1 MTTSPADP
9 PKGAGTG
16 GQGLKLLAVTACP
29 TGIAHTYMAAEKLT
43 QAAESLGHAMKVETQ
58 GSIGAENVL
67 SDNDVRHA
75 DGIIIAADKDVD
87 PARFV
92 GKRLLVV
99 GVAEGIRHPE
109 ELIGR
114 VLSAPVYGA
123 ESYGAGADGAGG
135 DGTEG
140 GGAGADGRGGA
151 RGGGGA
157 GLGAGGR
164 GGAGTGGG
172 AGGRGTAGMRPGGGG
187 GAEAR
192 SGRGGGAGTG
202 GARGKERGLAY
213 KALMNGVSYMI
224 PFVVV
229 GGLLLALSL
238 AVGGEAT
245 PKGLVIPEGTF
256 WAHVND
262 IGTIGFQL
270 MVPVLSGYI
279 AYAIGDRPALV
290 PGMIG
295 GWIANTGELYGS
307 KAGAGFIGAIVTGFL
322 AGYLVMWIKKVRV
335 PRFVRPIM
343 PIIVI
348 PIVST
353 AVLGLFFIYV
363 LGRPIS
369 WVFTHLTGWLSG
381 MTGTSAIALG
391 AVLGLMI
398 AFDMGGPVNKT
409 AFLFGTGLIAT
420 GNQTVM
426 GMCAAAIPVMP
437 LGQGLATLIRRRLYS
452 GQERETG
459 MASLFMGLFGI
470 SEGAI
475 PFAAAR
481 PAQVIP
487 ANMLGGAVAGAVAG
501 MAGVTDAVPHGGPIV
516 AILGA
521 VGGVPMFFVAVAAG
535 SVVTALTT
543 VALVDVAER
552 RKGRAVTGEVGV
564 AGVAGVARVA
574 GVAGATGLAG
584 GNGDIG
590 GSESA
595 GAASG
600 TGSGTGAE
608 PGTEAGPE
616 PVLAGVGATGAALAD
631 GTVAAGA
638 TGGMAVGAAGVAA
651 AERAVDESAVD
662 ESAVDGNGA
671 AGKGA
676 AERAAADGAGESTG
690 DASAGAGNA
699 GTASAGT
706 ASAGTASAGTASAG
720 TGNAGTGNAGTA
732 SAEAGNG
739 AAERAGAGGAAV
751 GEARGGEAPD
761 GGASAEVMTGG
772 SASAAVTEAGAAS
785 RTEAGAG
792 EGPGRTGKGG
802 GSAGGTAERGT
813 SEGGW
818 PGADA
823 SAGSAPAGGTSAG
836 STPDG
841 STSAGS
847 TPDGSTSAGS
857 PLGADEGPD
866 GEGPDGEGPEGEGP
880 EGEGPE
886 GERTDGEGPEGVVLS
901 GYVTRETVKVR
912 LAADG
917 KEAAIREMAELAAR
931 TGKVRDVDELV
942 RVALAREAQGT
953 TGLGEEI
960 AIPHAKTD
968 AVTAPVVGFARSAE
982 GIDWNS
988 LDGTRAKLVFMIS
1001 VPEAA
1006 AGDEHLRILAL
1017 LSRKLMDADF
1027 RARLQ
1032 SAPDVTAILRVL
1044 SEVG

>member
-9 PKGAGTG
+9 REGAGTG
-16 GQGLKLLAVTACP
+16 GRGLKLLAVTACP
-29 TGIAHTYMAAEKLT
+29 TGIAHTYMAAEKLS

-67 SDNDVRHA
+67 SDNDVRDA

-99 GVAEGIRHPE
+99 GVAEGIRRPE
-109 ELIGR
+109 ELIER
-114 VLSAPVYGA
+114 VRSAPVYGA
-123 ESYGAGADGAGG
+123 DGDGGGDGDGGPAGYADGDGGGDGYADGAGG
-135 DGTEG
+135 S
-140 GGAGADGRGGA
+140 
-151 RGGGGA
+151 
-157 GLGAGGR
+157 GAGGTAAV
-164 GGAGTGGG
+164 GSDGAGTGRAGSDGTGSRRAGSRRAGSGRAGSGG
-172 AGGRGTAGMRPGGGG
+172 AVGSVGPS
-187 GAEAR
+187 GAAR
-192 SGRGGGAGTG
+192 
-202 GARGKERGLAY
+202 RGKERSLAY

-238 AVGGEAT
+238 AVGGHPTA
-245 PKGLVIPEGTF
+245 KGLVIPEGTF

-270 MVPVLSGYI
+270 MVPILSGYI

-307 KAGAGFIGAIVTGFL
+307 EAGAGFIGAIVTGFL

-348 PIVST
+348 PIVAT

-363 LGRPIS
+363 LGKPIS
-369 WVFTHLTGWLSG
+369 WVFTHLTDWLSG
-381 MTGTSAIALG
+381 MTGTSAIVLG

-452 GQERETG
+452 EQERETG

-516 AILGA
+516 AVLGA
-521 VGGVPMFFVAVAAG
+521 VGGVPMFFVAVAIG
-535 SVVTALTT
+535 SVVTALAT
-543 VALVDVAER
+543 VALVDISDR
-552 RKGRAVTGEVGV
+552 RKERAAGYGTSRTAGQATDQPANPGTGQATVGDPT
-564 AGVAGVARVA
+564 AP
-574 GVAGATGLAG
+574 
-584 GNGDIG
+584 
-590 GSESA
+590 S
-595 GAASG
+595 GAAP
-600 TGSGTGAE
+600 E
-608 PGTEAGPE
+608 PTSEPAPVPTPE
-616 PVLAGVGATGAALAD
+616 PVLAGVGATATAADTTTGAAT
-631 GTVAAGA
+631 GTPTGTPTDTAATTAAGTERNSTPVPA
-638 TGGMAVGAAGVAA
+638 QGTEAAGT
-651 AERAVDESAVD
+651 E
-662 ESAVDGNGA
+662 
-671 AGKGA
+671 
-676 AERAAADGAGESTG
+676 AAD
-690 DASAGAGNA
+690 
-699 GTASAGT
+699 
-706 ASAGTASAGTASAG
+706 
-720 TGNAGTGNAGTA
+720 
-732 SAEAGNG
+732 
-739 AAERAGAGGAAV
+739 
-751 GEARGGEAPD
+751 
-761 GGASAEVMTGG
+761 
-772 SASAAVTEAGAAS
+772 
-785 RTEAGAG
+785 
-792 EGPGRTGKGG
+792 
-802 GSAGGTAERGT
+802 
-813 SEGGW
+813 
-818 PGADA
+818 
-823 SAGSAPAGGTSAG
+823 SAPAEDDTLTAPNTPA
-836 STPDG
+836 TPD
-841 STSAGS
+841 
-847 TPDGSTSAGS
+847 PD
-857 PLGADEGPD
+857 PNPN
-866 GEGPDGEGPEGEGP
+866 PKI
-880 EGEGPE
+880 
-886 GERTDGEGPEGVVLS
+886 LS
-901 GYVTRETVKVR
+901 GYLTPHTVR
-912 LAADG
+912 LHLTAG
-917 KEAAIREMAELAAR
+917 TKEAAIREMAELAAR
-931 TGKVRDVDELV
+931 TGKVADVEELV

-968 AVTAPVVGFARSAE
+968 AVTAPVVGFARSEE
-982 GIDWNS
+982 GIDWGS
-988 LDGTRAKLVFMIS
+988 LDGTRARLVFMIS

-1032 SAPDVTAILRVL
+1032 GAPDEAAVLRVL